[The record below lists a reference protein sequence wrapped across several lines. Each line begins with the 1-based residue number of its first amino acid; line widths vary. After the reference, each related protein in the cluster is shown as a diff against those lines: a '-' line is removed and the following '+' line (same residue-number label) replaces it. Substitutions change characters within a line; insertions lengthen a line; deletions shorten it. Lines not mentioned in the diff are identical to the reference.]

1 MLCHRGRADNAMG
14 GRRRLGMRRSEKKDD
29 GKVVRNDEEL
39 RGVRCEG
46 ACRGM
51 RVRPAGCVMNH

>member
-1 MLCHRGRADNAMG
+1 MEGRP
-14 GRRRLGMRRSEKKDD
+14 RLEMRRSAKKDD
-29 GKVVRNDEEL
+29 GKGVRNDEEL
-39 RGVRCEG
+39 RGVRCES

>member
-1 MLCHRGRADNAMG
+1 MLCHRGRADNAIE
-14 GRRRLGMRRSEKKDD
+14 GRRRLEMRRSEKKDD
-29 GKVVRNDEEL
+29 GKGVRNDEEL
-39 RGVRCEG
+39 RGVRCES

>member
-1 MLCHRGRADNAMG
+1 MLCHRGRADNAIE
-14 GRRRLGMRRSEKKDD
+14 GRRRLEMRRSEKKDD
-29 GKVVRNDEEL
+29 GKGVRNDEEL
-39 RGVRCEG
+39 RGVGCES